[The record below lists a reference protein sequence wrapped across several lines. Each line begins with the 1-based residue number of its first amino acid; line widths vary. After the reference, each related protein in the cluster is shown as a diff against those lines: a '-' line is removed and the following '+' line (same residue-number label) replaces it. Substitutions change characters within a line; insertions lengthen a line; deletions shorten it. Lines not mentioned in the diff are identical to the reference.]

1 MDWKRIERSR
11 TKYYRMAEKQFYDA
25 LMQQLTPLIER
36 AAKGAVIDAS
46 VVDTLLEDSPI
57 WQKFEYV
64 YTQVGG
70 DFAENLA
77 RDLGRA
83 EGMRPAYNSF
93 LKNYVTRNC
102 SEKVTSITNVSKEYA
117 KRIINNVV
125 AEATGAGEGDI
136 ARLISKELKKAGG
149 RISNWRART
158 IARTEVATASN
169 VGQQTAAESVNQPMV
184 KKWLSTRDSNT
195 RDPHFSADGQT
206 AGLDGYFLVNGE
218 QLLHP
223 GDPSGSPGNVINCR
237 CAVTYTVLN
246 L

>member
-11 TKYYRMAEKQFYDA
+11 TKYYRMAERQFYEA
-25 LMQQLTPLIER
+25 LMMQLTPLIER
-36 AAKGAVIDAS
+36 AAKGYIIDAAS
-46 VVDTLLEDSPI
+46 VDALLIDSPM

-77 RDLGRA
+77 KELASA
-83 EGMRPAYNSF
+83 EGMRPAYNAF
-93 LKNYVTRNC
+93 LKNYVVRNC
-102 SEKVTSITNVSKEYA
+102 SEKVTSITGISKEYA

-125 AEATGAGEGDI
+125 AEATGAGEGEL
-136 ARLISKELKKAGG
+136 ARLIAKELKKGGG
-149 RISNWRART
+149 RINSWRART

-169 VGQQTAAESVNQPMV
+169 VGQQTAAESINQPMV

-195 RDPHFSADGQT
+195 RDPHLSADGQT
-206 AGLDGYFLVNGE
+206 AGLEGFFLVNGE

-223 GDPSGSPGNVINCR
+223 GDPSGSAGNTINCR
-237 CAVTYTVLN
+237 CAVTYTVI
-246 L
+246 